1 MIVFFSNGS
10 RVRFSFISVAWFP
23 SWTESDMSGR
33 IHDIISS
40 RWRANPDLW
49 ATLPWYLS
57 SQWIEGIDAM
67 AECHL
72 DDKVEKQEINPE
84 ELLSD
89 QNYKVRIQRSDQNT
103 SISNFE
109 RYKLFIWRE
118 METPENSLFSSSL
131 FRIMYLLIEWEGRT
145 GNFGSR
151 SWRRDRALCYETR
164 GFLLSEHK

>member
-1 MIVFFSNGS
+1 
-10 RVRFSFISVAWFP
+10 
-23 SWTESDMSGR
+23 
-33 IHDIISS
+33 
-40 RWRANPDLW
+40 
-49 ATLPWYLS
+49 
-57 SQWIEGIDAM
+57 M

-109 RYKLFIWRE
+109 RQLFIWRE

-151 SWRRDRALCYETR
+151 S
-164 GFLLSEHK
+164 

>member
-1 MIVFFSNGS
+1 
-10 RVRFSFISVAWFP
+10 
-23 SWTESDMSGR
+23 
-33 IHDIISS
+33 
-40 RWRANPDLW
+40 
-49 ATLPWYLS
+49 
-57 SQWIEGIDAM
+57 M

-151 SWRRDRALCYETR
+151 S
-164 GFLLSEHK
+164 